1 MYRIRPLPLP
11 VGSRLI
17 TLVPRNRTVFPR
29 STSTA
34 IIFRR
39 MVDNLLKTAILP
51 ARHKY
56 RDIGRNLAITRQVT
70 LYRHLLEN
78 L

>member
-1 MYRIRPLPLP
+1 
-11 VGSRLI
+11 
-17 TLVPRNRTVFPR
+17 
-29 STSTA
+29 
-34 IIFRR
+34 

-51 ARHKY
+51 ARHKN